1 MTLRRVCAQEPAS
14 AAEPSIGTPTSQGS
28 SHVAIICTGLGRVRR
43 GFETLAQDLFR
54 GLVAAG
60 ADVWLYKGGG
70 RSAARETP
78 IPNIYRDSL
87 LNRALCI
94 FFGKARRFYFEYL
107 SFCALLG
114 PLVYWRGHRV
124 VYTLEPPIYKFLIK
138 WRKMTGAKFA
148 LVHSTSGQ
156 LADIP
161 VGEACFI
168 HHCTPCYISKANS
181 LGFPLERQFVIP
193 QFLYFDD
200 IPPLASDEER
210 RAIRSELGL
219 PENRPIVLTVGSL
232 DTSVKR
238 MDYVITEVARHAR
251 SGANPFLVMLGQA
264 DPETGAVR
272 ELAERELGAND
283 FMMKTVSRV
292 ELWKFYQAAD
302 VFVLASLRE
311 GFGFVYVEALATGLR
326 VIAHD
331 HDVSRYVLGERGI
344 FGDLQKVGVL
354 SDLLE
359 ASLQQ
364 PTSDWERN
372 ASREYVRNRYDWS
385 SVESD
390 YVTMFETAAASIGR
404 CPEALLRGE

>member
-1 MTLRRVCAQEPAS
+1 MGSL
-14 AAEPSIGTPTSQGS
+14 TSQSS
-28 SHVAIICTGLGRVRR
+28 SHVAIVCTGLGRVKR

-60 ADVWLYKGGG
+60 VDAWLYKGGG
-70 RSAARETP
+70 RHTARETP

-87 LNRALCI
+87 LNRLLCV

-114 PLVYWRGHRV
+114 PLVSHRRHKV
-124 VYTLEPPIYKFLIK
+124 VYTLEPAIYKFLLK
-138 WRKMTGAKFA
+138 WRQMTGARFA

-161 VGEACFI
+161 VAESCFI
-168 HHCTPCYISKANS
+168 HHCTPCYISKANY
-181 LGFPLERQFVIP
+181 LGFPEDRQFVIP

-200 IPPLASDEER
+200 IPPLVSDEGR
-210 RAIRSELGL
+210 RALRRELGL

-238 MDYVITEVARHAR
+238 MDYVIMEAAKCAST
-251 SGANPFLVMLGQA
+251 GAKPFLVMLGQA
-264 DPETGAVR
+264 DPETSAVR
-272 ELAERELGAND
+272 DLAERELGANA

-331 HDVSRYVLGERGI
+331 HDVSRYVLGDRGI
-344 FGDLQKVGVL
+344 FGDLEQPGVL

-359 ASLQQ
+359 ASLRK
-364 PTSDWERN
+364 PTSDLERD
-372 ASREYVRNRYDWS
+372 ASRAYVRSRYDWS
-385 SVESD
+385 SVESE
-390 YVTMFETAAASIGR
+390 YVTMFEAAAASIR
-404 CPEALLRGE
+404 RHPEDLPQDK